1 MKKFVCLIL
10 SICLVFSLT
19 LTVSASTISS
29 NSSTQYDIT
38 TVSINGTLIEVPVL
52 KSTPVL
58 SSSDGVITSTHTVFV
73 PDGSTDSLAL
83 NKVVVSE
90 IKQYGTPKTRG
101 YGDFY
106 VNGYIWF
113 HSTLNYNT
121 VQRSGV
127 NYYDLISFKLER
139 DVYVESVF
147 NSFQKANAHIMQIGA
162 DYIDDDVI
170 SINQEDEYQ
179 IEYGTL
185 YAVPASWMP
194 VYNVGYFIGVEYS
207 VLIDYNND
215 LNLTDY
221 VLTYIHQAV

>member
-1 MKKFVCLIL
+1 MKKLVCLFL
-10 SICLVFSLT
+10 SFCLVFSLT
-19 LTVSASTISS
+19 LTVSASTIS
-29 NSSTQYDIT
+29 NNTSTQYDIT
-38 TVSINGTLIEVPVL
+38 TVSINGNLLEVPVM
-52 KSTPVL
+52 KSAPIL
-58 SSSDGVITSTHTVFV
+58 SSNGVISSTQTVFV
-73 PDGSTDSLAL
+73 PDGSTDSLAR

-90 IKQYGTPKTRG
+90 IKQYGAPRTRG

-113 HSTLNYNT
+113 HSTLNYTT
-121 VQRSGV
+121 VTRSGV
-127 NYYDLISFKLER
+127 TYYDLISFMLER
-139 DVYVESVF
+139 EVYVESVF

>member
-139 DVYVESVF
+139 EVYVESVF
-147 NSFQKANAHIMQIGA
+147 NSFNNADAHVMQIGA
-162 DYIDDDVI
+162 DYYDNQDSLLQESHYYDI
-170 SINQEDEYQ
+170 S
-179 IEYGTL
+179 YGTL
-185 YAVPASWMP
+185 YSIPASWIP

-207 VLIDYNND
+207 VEIDFNND